1 MKPGATGGSPLE
13 QHVRSA
19 VATHRDDR
27 GPLLPILHD
36 IQATFGYVDPAVV
49 PILADELNISRADV
63 HGVISFYH
71 DFRESPTAGTH
82 VRICRAEACQAAG
95 AEDLVAHVKDKLQT
109 DIGGTSPSRNATLDQ
124 VFCFG
129 NCALGPTVEINGR
142 ISGRVTPNRFDALIE
157 KS

>member
-1 MKPGATGGSPLE
+1 MKPGAMTPLE
-13 QHVRSA
+13 QYVRSA
-19 VATHRDDR
+19 VAARRAER

-36 IQATFGYVDPAVV
+36 IQATFGYVDQAVV
-49 PILADELNISRADV
+49 PILAEELNISRADV

-71 DFRESPTAGTH
+71 DFRKSATSGTH

-95 AEDLVAHVKDKLQT
+95 AEALVAHAQERLRADV
-109 DIGGTSPSRNATLDQ
+109 GGMSPDRDATLDQ

-142 ISGRVTPNRFDALIE
+142 ISGRVTPQRFDALIE
-157 KS
+157 KT